1 MIKVPKNYIALFP
14 AKPRDSC
21 KLMVLKL
28 KEKLIIH
35 SKFNKL
41 YEFLQ
46 SGDIIVVNNTKV
58 IPAKLYGFKPTGGK
72 VELLFVKKIDD
83 RKFLSLL
90 KGKNVKKIYIGKFE
104 LEVKD
109 KDKFYIVEIKNGEV
123 EELIK
128 KYGKM
133 PLPPYI
139 KREPIKRDN
148 YYYNT
153 IFAKE
158 EGSIAAP
165 TASLHFTKR
174 LVKKLIEKNIKV
186 KEITL
191 HVGPFTFLNDME
203 DSEIIKEFYEVPE
216 DTAREIEEAKK
227 RGSKIVSVGTTV
239 TRALETWGI
248 KGVLKGYTDLII
260 KPNFNF
266 KITDVLLTNFHLENL
281 SPILLTRAFVKD
293 DDFLKKAY
301 KEAINKRYRFFSY
314 GDAMIIFP

>member
-1 MIKVPKNYIALFP
+1 MVKVPKNFIALFP
-14 AKPRDSC
+14 SKPRDSC

-46 SGDIIVVNNTKV
+46 SGDVVVVNNTKV
-58 IPAKLYGFKPTGGK
+58 IPAKLFGFKPTGGK
-72 VELLFVKKIDD
+72 VELLFVKKISD
-83 RKFLSLL
+83 RKFFSLL
-90 KGKNVKKIYIGKFE
+90 KGKNVKKFYIGKFE
-104 LEVKD
+104 LEIKD
-109 KDKFYIVEIKNGEV
+109 KDKFYTVELKNGEID
-123 EELIK
+123 ELIK
-128 KYGKM
+128 KHGKM

-139 KREPIKRDN
+139 KREPVKRDT

-153 IFAKE
+153 IFAKK

-174 LVKKLIEKNIKV
+174 LVKKLTEKNIKV
-186 KEITL
+186 IELTL
-191 HVGPFTFLNDME
+191 HIGPFTFLNDIE
-203 DSEIIKEFYEVPE
+203 DTEITKEFYEIPP
-216 DTAREIEEAKK
+216 DTAKEIEEAKK
-227 RGSKIVSVGTTV
+227 RRSKVVSVGTTV

-248 KGVLKGYTDLII
+248 NKTLKGYTDLLI

-266 KITDVLLTNFHLENL
+266 KITDILLTNFHLENL

-293 DDFLKKAY
+293 DHFLKKAY
-301 KEAINKRYRFFSY
+301 IEAINKKYKFFSY
-314 GDAMIIFP
+314 GDAMIIIS